1 MTSRFN
7 LPIDLPRLQN
17 DRLRLVPLEDN
28 LEEWAEIYIQDGV
41 RNPHVWDWLTYGP
54 FTTTAEYVS
63 WYHQEVGSSNDTL
76 LLAIVLK
83 AGTVDRK
90 DPVTGEIKT
99 THVTDGTFA
108 GICGMIGHP
117 KRATVELGQLL
128 LTEFQR
134 TFVGTQSNAL
144 LLHHCLDSVVEG
156 ELGMRRVQWL
166 ANARNVASVNAAKR
180 MGFQFEGI
188 IRWEQVLPLNKR
200 GSDGAGLD
208 EGVIPRVGV
217 DGRELGSGR
226 HSAMLSLCWDD
237 WVNGGMEH
245 INKLVR
251 R

>member
-1 MTSRFN
+1 MASRFN
-7 LPIDLPRLQN
+7 LPIDLARLQN
-17 DRLRLVPLEDN
+17 DRLKLVPLEN
-28 LEEWAEIYIQDGV
+28 GV
-41 RNPHVWDWLTYGP
+41 RNPQVWEWLTYGP
-54 FTTTAEYVS
+54 FTTATEYVC
-63 WYHQEVGSSNDTL
+63 WCHQEVGSSNDTL

-90 DPVTGEIKT
+90 DPVTSEIKT
-99 THVTDGTFA
+99 SHVTDGTFA
-108 GICGMIGHP
+108 GICGIRGHP

-144 LLHHCLDSVVEG
+144 LLHHCLDGVSAG
-156 ELGMRRVQWL
+156 GLGMRRVQWL
-166 ANARNVASVNAAKR
+166 ANASNVASLNAAKR

-188 IRWEQVLPLNKR
+188 IRWEQVLPPNKR

-208 EGVIPRVGV
+208 EGGIPKVGV
-217 DGRELGSGR
+217 DGRELGLGR

-237 WVNGGMEH
+237 WVNGGREH
-245 INKLVR
+245 IDKLVR